1 MRTRSWRQD
10 REPDTPSNRV
20 EVSRGKGAVRIALVG
35 ELDYGARHKLDDAYL
50 AVIEQ
55 PPGPVVADL
64 SRTEFLGS
72 VGLGFLVQVHQW
84 ASKRGY
90 GLTIE
95 SPPRRV
101 RRALSLTRL
110 DQVLRIEEPTRSP
123 AR

>member
-1 MRTRSWRQD
+1 MRTRSWSQD
-10 REPDTPSNRV
+10 REPDTGSNRV
-20 EVSRGKGAVRIALVG
+20 EVIPGKGALRIALVG
-35 ELDYGARHKLDDAYL
+35 DVDYGARHKLDDAYL

-64 SRTEFLGS
+64 SHTEFLGS
-72 VGLGFLVQVHQW
+72 IGLGFLVQVHKW

-110 DQVLRIEEPTRSP
+110 DQVLHIDDPTRSP